1 MRGAGFRG
9 ADMCWRCCKKGRREE
24 ERRDGSYECGGG
36 QVARARARVSARV
49 QGRRQKAPAPL
60 EPGVRR
66 GQPGPGAARGWFMF
80 DTITDGVECK
90 SRRRIRVDA
99 CSTTPSSASCSRS
112 TRSASPLPA
121 RSLAPPT
128 RLYPPRPC
136 PTQESRLLPV
146 SVQHCRTSSTTRPS
160 VLCARP
166 RAPPS
171 MSTTPATLHRRSSTR
186 ACHLI
191 LRTHIPL
198 KRPSLSF
205 SSCYDESSAQHEIF
219 DQDVE
224 PLVQLAFSGIVRIQ
238 LPYHAFGLISL

>member
-1 MRGAGFRG
+1 MRGRASGKGAG
-9 ADMCWRCCKKGRREE
+9 
-24 ERRDGSYECGGG
+24 EC
-36 QVARARARVSARV
+36 AV
-49 QGRRQKAPAPL
+49 QGRRRPL
-60 EPGVRR
+60 PWRAAWTARAGCGPRLVHVRHDH
-66 GQPGPGAARGWFMF
+66 GLG
-80 DTITDGVECK
+80 GVECK

-112 TRSASPLPA
+112 TPSASPLPA

-160 VLCARP
+160 ALCARP

-171 MSTTPATLHRRSSTR
+171 MSTTPATLHRHSSTR

-224 PLVQLAFSGIVRIQ
+224 PLVQLAFSGIVRVQ